1 MKAWAELFH
10 IVNQTALKQFLKMG
24 HIMIKSWSNMQFQG
38 GNFVIFMGN
47 MLQLTNVGIPQ
58 WRGQKTPS
66 HAELPIKC
74 STIATLSNSHSPPSL
89 AEDLKGV
96 AHISKAWVVAP
107 LASERISELQLSC
120 AGGEPALVFIRNSKT
135 KPEHF
140 FFTAEAR
147 LQGCRNYI
155 RSRKGSL

>member
-1 MKAWAELFH
+1 MLSCFLDHNHWLGEKNIVSNHNTMSRTRHSSRLNVVKAWAELFH

-74 STIATLSNSHSPPSL
+74 STIAALSNSHSPPSL

-120 AGGEPALVFIRNSKT
+120 AGGEST
-135 KPEHF
+135 
-140 FFTAEAR
+140 
-147 LQGCRNYI
+147 
-155 RSRKGSL
+155 